1 MHLLP
6 HDLKLLNRVYKHLV
20 GISYLNTVKK
30 KNGVYKCFGHI
41 FYSEHHLLF
50 CSRSLFHDNVLQ
62 IFMSLIFFL

>member
-20 GISYLNTVKK
+20 GISYLNTVNKK
-30 KNGVYKCFGHI
+30 MESINALVI

-50 CSRSLFHDNVLQ
+50 
-62 IFMSLIFFL
+62 

>member
-30 KNGVYKCFGHI
+30 KMESINALVIYFIQSII
-41 FYSEHHLLF
+41 FSSDPEVF
-50 CSRSLFHDNVLQ
+50 FMTMFFKSLCL
-62 IFMSLIFFL
+62 